1 MEANMSDQQQANS
14 RELGGG
20 LNEAALAGA
29 NKEDLGGAGGSS
41 GGGTIA
47 GSGEPSGGTLHGGG
61 QTSGGIPVDAGA
73 GPAALT
79 GGVAALDPSGIAAE
93 AAALGSA
100 DGTLADAAQRAA
112 GYAPHTGGGPVGS
125 EALGAGAG
133 RGDVGSGTARDRGDL
148 GGGGSV

>member
-1 MEANMSDQQQANS
+1 MSDQAQSSS
-14 RELGGG
+14 RDLGGG

-29 NKEDLGGAGGSS
+29 NKEDLGGSGGSS

-47 GSGEPSGGTLHGGG
+47 GSGEPSGGTLQGG
-61 QTSGGIPVDAGA
+61 QTIGGVSADAGP
-73 GPAALT
+73 GPATLT

-93 AAALGSA
+93 AAALGSV

-112 GYAPHTGGGPVGS
+112 GQAPHLGGGPVGS

-133 RGDVGSGTARDRGDL
+133 RGDVGSGTPSDRGDL

>member
-1 MEANMSDQQQANS
+1 MEPDMTDQQESKS

-20 LNEAALAGA
+20 LNEAVLAGA
-29 NKEDLGGAGGSS
+29 NQEGLGGSGGSS

-47 GSGEPSGGTLHGGG
+47 GSGEPSGGTLQGGG
-61 QTSGGIPVDAGA
+61 QTSGAVPADAGA

-93 AAALGSA
+93 AAALGGA

-112 GYAPHTGGGPVGS
+112 GQAPHIRGGPVGS
-125 EALGAGAG
+125 EALGGGAG
-133 RGDVGSGTARDRGDL
+133 RGDVGSGTPSDKGDL
-148 GGGGSV
+148 GGGGSS